1 MNEIKSGKA
10 TLNLSEEKHLS
21 ETEKAYL
28 MAFNPDKRIR
38 SDYECMLIGSDEKTA
53 EMDIEG

>member
-1 MNEIKSGKA
+1 
-10 TLNLSEEKHLS
+10 
-21 ETEKAYL
+21 

-53 EMDIEG
+53 EMDIEGQTI